1 VRMRTWGGSCWHRG
15 NMFRNKERDDDLS
28 LLVDDVIRAGGV
40 GEEQSNSIASSPL
53 LLSRVRERIARDRTA
68 ALELESDESSPGGWM
83 LTLLVAR
90 RAIPALALLAL
101 VSIVALWAVSKD
113 RTAPIRA
120 SDPEF
125 AVKEVAIGGTCA
137 LSNTAECAISNE
149 EVLATM
155 FGNGEVPK

>member
-1 VRMRTWGGSCWHRG
+1 
-15 NMFRNKERDDDLS
+15 MFRNKERDDGVSFLI
-28 LLVDDVIRAGGV
+28 DDVVRAGGI
-40 GEEQSNSIASSPL
+40 GEGESDSVASSPL
-53 LLSRVRERIARDRTA
+53 LFARVCDRIARDRTA
-68 ALELESDESSPGGWM
+68 AQELDRDEASAAGWM

-90 RAIPALALLAL
+90 RAIPALALLA
-101 VSIVALWAVSKD
+101 VISMIALWAASKD
-113 RTAPIRA
+113 RIEPSGA

-125 AVKEVAIGGTCA
+125 AVKQVAIGGTCA